1 MTAALF
7 RLRLGDG
14 SIRLARGDVQTGPF
28 QLLPAAATIQGLLRD
43 GVDALLTAVQS
54 ESYGEPVPDGALIEA
69 PVDHQE
75 IWAAGVTYLR
85 SRVARMDE
93 SAEPSVYDR
102 VYEARRPELF
112 FKAPGWRVQGPGA
125 PIGIRADSDWNVPE
139 PELALFVTSDL
150 AIAGYAIG
158 NDVSSRTI
166 EGENPLYLPQAKI
179 YDGACAI
186 GPCLVPKALVAPP
199 FEIRL
204 KVIRDGTAVADETTS
219 TSRLNRNLNDLIEHL
234 GRALSFP
241 DGVVLLTG
249 TGIVPDNSFTLA
261 AGDLVQI
268 SIDQLGLLENPTIR
282 VGHRLDHAEAGGKR

>member
-28 QLLPAAATIQGLLRD
+28 QLLPAATSIQGLLRD
-43 GVDALLTAVQS
+43 GVDALLTAVQN
-54 ESYGEPVPDGALIEA
+54 ESYDEQVPDGALIEP

-102 VYEARRPELF
+102 VYEASRPELF
-112 FKAPGWRVQGPGA
+112 FKAPAWRVQGPNA

-139 PELALFVTSDL
+139 PELALFVTPDL
-150 AIAGYAIG
+150 EIAGYAIG

-186 GPCLVPKALVAPP
+186 GPCLVPTAFVAPP

-204 KVIRDGTAVADETTS
+204 KVIRDGTTVADETTS
-219 TSRLNRNLNDLIEHL
+219 TSRLNRNLVDLIEHL

-249 TGIVPDNSFTLA
+249 TGIVPDNSFTLV

-282 VGHRLDHAEAGGKR
+282 VGTPA

>member
-1 MTAALF
+1 MTIALF
-7 RLRLGDG
+7 RLLLEDG
-14 SIRLARGDVQTGPF
+14 SFRLARGQVEIGPF
-28 QLLPAAATIQGLLRD
+28 GLLPGGVTIQGLLRD
-43 GVDALLTAVQS
+43 GVEALLTAVQD
-54 ESYGEPVPDGALIEA
+54 ESYDEPVPDGSHAKA

-85 SRVARMDE
+85 SREARMDE

-112 FKAPGWRVQGPGA
+112 FKAPAWRVQGPGG

-139 PELALFVTSDL
+139 PELALFLTSDL
-150 AIAGYAIG
+150 AIAGYSIG

-186 GPCLVPKALVAPP
+186 GPCIVPADLATPP

-204 KVIRDGTAVADETTS
+204 KVIRNGATLADETTS
-219 TSRLNRNLNDLIEHL
+219 TSRLNRNLTDLVEHL

-249 TGIVPDNSFTLA
+249 TGIVPNNSFTLA

-268 SIDQLGLLENPTIR
+268 RIDQLGMLENPTVS
-282 VGHRLDHAEAGGKR
+282 VGKPA

>member
-7 RLRLGDG
+7 RLRLAGG
-14 SIRLARGDVQTGPF
+14 LIRLARGNVETGASHLLPGAASIKGLLHDGVEALLNAVQT
-28 QLLPAAATIQGLLRD
+28 
-43 GVDALLTAVQS
+43 
-54 ESYGEPVPDGALIEA
+54 ESYDEPVPNGAIIEP

-85 SRVARMDE
+85 SRLARMDE
-93 SAEPSVYDR
+93 STEPSVYDR
-102 VYEARRPELF
+102 VYEAPRPELF
-112 FKAPGWRVQGPGA
+112 FKAPAWRVQGPGA
-125 PIGIRADSDWNVPE
+125 PIGIRADSDLNVPE
-139 PELALFVTSDL
+139 PELALFVTPGL
-150 AIAGYAIG
+150 AIAGYSIG

-186 GPCLVPKALVAPP
+186 GPCLVPAALVTPP

-204 KVIRDGTAVADETTS
+204 KVTRNGVAVINEATS
-219 TSRLNRNLNDLIEHL
+219 TSRLNRNLVDLIEHL

-268 SIDQLGLLENPTIR
+268 SIDQLGMLENPTIR
-282 VGHRLDHAEAGGKR
+282 VGYETGRAVVLGSR